1 MDDNLDELHEKLLE
15 LKVAKD
21 FKETIK
27 NTKNLIK
34 RDTQD
39 IPSLDDLGDLNKG
52 NWVEHDEGNFAK
64 MFEGLL
70 DYCADEEEWDN
81 LNWNTVNYQVY
92 GPDYYEEKFP
102 GFSEE
107 VYEILAKSTEEENK
121 IVDKR
126 IPPIEIKHGEFTVSF
141 D

>member
-1 MDDNLDELHEKLLE
+1 MEDLHEKLKDM
-15 LKVAKD
+15 KVAKE

-34 RDTQD
+34 RHTDN
-39 IPSLDDLGDLNKG
+39 IPTLEELDENNKG
-52 NWVEHDEGNFAK
+52 LWVEHDESNFGK

-70 DYCADEEEWDN
+70 DYCADEEEFDN
-81 LNWNTVNYQVY
+81 LDWNTVNYQVY
-92 GPDYYEEKFP
+92 GADYYEEKFP

-126 IPPIEIKHGEFTVSF
+126 IPPIEIKHGEFELSF
-141 D
+141 K

>member
-21 FKETIK
+21 FKNTIK

-70 DYCADEEEWDN
+70 DYCADEEEYDS
-81 LNWNTVNYQVY
+81 LDWNTVNYQVY

-121 IVDKR
+121 IIDNR

>member
-39 IPSLDDLGDLNKG
+39 IPSLDELNDLNKG

-70 DYCADEEEWDN
+70 DYCADEEEYDN
-81 LNWNTVNYQVY
+81 LDWNTVNYQVY
-92 GPDYYEEKFP
+92 GADYYEEKFP

-121 IVDKR
+121 IIDNR

>member
-1 MDDNLDELHEKLLE
+1 MEDLHEKLKDM
-15 LKVAKD
+15 KVAKE

-27 NTKNLIK
+27 HTKNLIK
-34 RDTQD
+34 RHTDN
-39 IPSLDDLGDLNKG
+39 IPTLEELDENNKG
-52 NWVEHDEGNFAK
+52 VWVEHDESNFAK

-70 DYCADEEEWDN
+70 DYCADEEEFDN
-81 LNWNTVNYQVY
+81 LDWNTVNYKLY
-92 GPDYYEEKFP
+92 GADYYEEKFP

-121 IVDKR
+121 IIDNR
-126 IPPIEIKHGEFTVSF
+126 TPPLKIQHGEFELSF

>member
-1 MDDNLDELHEKLLE
+1 MEETLDELNQQLLD
-15 LKVAKD
+15 LKVAKE
-21 FKETIK
+21 FKDTIK
-27 NTKNLIK
+27 DTRNLIK
-34 RDTQD
+34 RDTNN
-39 IPSLDDLGDLNKG
+39 IPSIDQLDDNNKG
-52 NWVEHDEGNFAK
+52 LWVEHDESNFAK

-70 DYCADEEEWDN
+70 DYCADEDEWQN
-81 LNWNTVNYQVY
+81 LDWNTVNYKVY

-121 IVDKR
+121 IIDNR
-126 IPPIEIKHGEFTVSF
+126 IPPIKIKHGEFTVSF

>member
-70 DYCADEEEWDN
+70 DYCADEEEYDN
-81 LNWNTVNYQVY
+81 LDWNTVNYQVY

-121 IVDKR
+121 IIDKR

>member
-27 NTKNLIK
+27 NTRNLIK

-70 DYCADEEEWDN
+70 DYCADEEEYDN
-81 LNWNTVNYQVY
+81 LDWNTVNYQVY

>member
-21 FKETIK
+21 FKNTIK

-70 DYCADEEEWDN
+70 DYCADEEQWDN

-121 IVDKR
+121 IIDNR